1 MVNWGFATQNDD
13 GSITGNGTDTT
24 WTDAPT
30 YADMWN
36 EMVAI
41 YDGDYQTLSDTEAAE
56 SSLFSSWMT
65 AIRQLLRQVILLT
78 TSKVSRRQATTL
90 YV

>member
-1 MVNWGFATQNDD
+1 
-13 GSITGNGTDTT
+13 
-24 WTDAPT
+24 
-30 YADMWN
+30 MWN

-56 SSLFSSWMT
+56 SSLFSFLDDSYKAT
-65 AIRQLLRQVILLT
+65 VEQVILLT